1 MKRKYS
7 YIGLAVIILIFGVI
21 VIPKIVERTVDNEVI
36 ENDRLNNNP
45 DIDQKE
51 LAYIILDGIKAK
63 VPDFEF
69 INQNG
74 DSISNKDLRGKV
86 YVVDFFFTTCP
97 TICPKMTSNLKDVE
111 KNFRA
116 NPNFAIAS
124 FSINPE
130 NDSPEI
136 LKEYAH
142 EYGIK
147 NPNWYFLTG
156 ERKKI
161 YELAN
166 KGFNLYVAEN
176 KEVEGNF
183 QHSGYFALVDQEGY
197 LRSRLDRYG
206 NPIIAYNG
214 LEKDDLK
221 MLREDINKLL

>member
-7 YIGLAVIILIFGVI
+7 YIGLAVIILVFGVI
-21 VIPKIVERTVDNEVI
+21 VIPKIIERTVGNEVI

-45 DIDQKE
+45 DIHQKE
-51 LAYIILDGIKAK
+51 LAYIILDGEKAK

-69 INQNG
+69 TNQKG
-74 DSISNKDLRGKV
+74 DPISNKDLQGKV

-136 LKEYAH
+136 LKEYAR

-156 ERKKI
+156 EREKI

-176 KEVEGNF
+176 PEVAGNF

-197 LRSRLDRYG
+197 LRSRLDKYG

-214 LEKDDLK
+214 LEEDDLK

>member
-21 VIPKIVERTVDNEVI
+21 VIPKIVERTADNEVL

-45 DIDQKE
+45 NVNQEE
-51 LAYIILDGIKAK
+51 LAFITLNGEKAK
-63 VPDFEF
+63 VPQFEF
-69 INQNG
+69 INQTG

-97 TICPKMTSNLKDVE
+97 TICPKMTANLKDVE

-130 NDSPEI
+130 NDSI
-136 LKEYAH
+136 KVLKEYAD

-147 NPNWYFLTG
+147 NPNWHFLTG
-156 ERKKI
+156 EREKI
-161 YELAN
+161 FELAN

-176 KEVEGNF
+176 PEVAGNF

-197 LRSRLDRYG
+197 LRSRLDKYG